1 MAFETGIRGMMT
13 GASGLLWRIPTEILS
28 RNETLDLNLKLKRAR
43 QAWRQRIFLNKF
55 YLRLGSQRPN
65 RIRKSAITIITTV
78 KKKVSSFLISSR
90 FKRASLVAYRF
101 SIDVCAWHYRGRR
114 SGIIP
119 IQARPIHVDP
129 IHVPRFM
136 SERFMSDPIHVWPL
150 SCPPG
155 SIHVWTYSCPN
166 WFMSDPFHVWPLSC
180 PPGPIHV
187 RPCSFPTP
195 FMS

>member
-78 KKKVSSFLISSR
+78 KKVSSFLISSR

-114 SGIIP
+114 GMSRWNVSLLYPKNRFVIWHSASNLRSCYSSRCFKIYP
-119 IQARPIHVDP
+119 KCILVIHMGQWD
-129 IHVPRFM
+129 F
-136 SERFMSDPIHVWPL
+136 
-150 SCPPG
+150 
-155 SIHVWTYSCPN
+155 SI
-166 WFMSDPFHVWPLSC
+166 D
-180 PPGPIHV
+180 
-187 RPCSFPTP
+187 FPTLWAKL
-195 FMS
+195 